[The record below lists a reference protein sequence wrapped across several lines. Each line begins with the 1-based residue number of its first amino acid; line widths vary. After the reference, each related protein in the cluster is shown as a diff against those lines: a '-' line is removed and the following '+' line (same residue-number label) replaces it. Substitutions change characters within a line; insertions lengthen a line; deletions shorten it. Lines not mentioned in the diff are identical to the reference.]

1 VEARGQTAT
10 AAAEFAPPA
19 AEPTRAWIAAR
30 DLRRVRRAIEALSN
44 RGRRFGTGPIELR
57 ELERR
62 GGEVL
67 AELSGEPPRLEGW
80 EVVGRL
86 DHVDGGPGRVSLAG
100 QRLDRGAWSGAEP
113 WCEHCGLLRRRT
125 VTYLVRDRGGE
136 VRQIG
141 SSCLRDY
148 TGRDLARALRQA
160 ELLERARVVLERWRE
175 EAYLGPVGAR
185 VKVQVE
191 VQAVRAVGVNRF
203 GQVIWHGMSDQR
215 GRWIS
220 WFASGGRRLDMGRR
234 YELRGRVRRHGEWRG
249 RPVTVLSRCTALPI

>member
-1 VEARGQTAT
+1 VEARGRTVTAE
-10 AAAEFAPPA
+10 ADLGPGAQ
-19 AEPTRAWIAAR
+19 PTRAWIAAW
-30 DLRRVRRAIEALSN
+30 DLRRVRRAIEALSK
-44 RGRRFGTGPIELR
+44 RGRRLGTGPIELR

-62 GGEVL
+62 AGEVL
-67 AELSGEPPRLEGW
+67 VELSGEPPRLEGW

-86 DHVDGGPGRVSLAG
+86 DHVDGGPGRVSFAG
-100 QRLDRGAWSGAEP
+100 QRLDRGAWLGAEP

-125 VTYLVRDRGGE
+125 VTYLVRDGGGE

-191 VQAVRAVGVNRF
+191 AQAVRAVGANRF

-249 RPVTVLSRCTALPI
+249 RPVTVLSRCTAEPI